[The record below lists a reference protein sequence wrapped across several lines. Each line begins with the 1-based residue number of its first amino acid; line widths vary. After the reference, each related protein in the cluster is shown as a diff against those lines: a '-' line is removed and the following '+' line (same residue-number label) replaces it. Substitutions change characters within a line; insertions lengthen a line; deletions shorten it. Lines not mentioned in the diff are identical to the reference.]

1 VNEEKNA
8 IRKSAKLIALGF
20 ELAAPVVVGALGGYY
35 LDSKLNSLP
44 WLMLLGTIGGF
55 LCGLRTLFNILKK
68 L

>member
-20 ELAAPVVVGALGGYY
+20 ELATPVVVGALGGYY
-35 LDSKLNSLP
+35 LDSKLNSPP

-55 LCGLRTLFNILKK
+55 LCGLKTLFNILKK

>member
-1 VNEEKNA
+1 MNEEKNA

-20 ELAAPVVVGALGGYY
+20 ELATPVVVGALGGYY
-35 LDSKLNSLP
+35 LDSKLNSPP

>member
-1 VNEEKNA
+1 MNEEKNA

-20 ELAAPVVVGALGGYY
+20 ELATPVVVGALGGYY
-35 LDSKLNSLP
+35 LDSKLNSPP

-55 LCGLRTLFNILKK
+55 LCGLKTLFNILKK